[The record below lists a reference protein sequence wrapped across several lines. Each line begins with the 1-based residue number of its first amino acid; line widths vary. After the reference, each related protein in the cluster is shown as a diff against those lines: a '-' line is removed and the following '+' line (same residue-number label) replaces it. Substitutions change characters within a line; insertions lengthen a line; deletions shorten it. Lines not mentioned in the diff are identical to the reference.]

1 MKRNVTSAVL
11 AYSVVYCKPS
21 ILTNVSKEDLCK
33 ETKDNNVFAKRLFL
47 FLERKSMGW
56 YGTDRTIMH

>member
-33 ETKDNNVFAKRLFL
+33 ETKGNNVFAKDYSFFKREYQLDG
-47 FLERKSMGW
+47 MGQ
-56 YGTDRTIMH
+56 TVQ

>member
-33 ETKDNNVFAKRLFL
+33 ETKGNNVFAKDYSF
-47 FLERKSMGW
+47 
-56 YGTDRTIMH
+56 